1 MKTAALALAALLLL
15 PGVGGAQAPPLT
27 REQALESIKRD
38 DVEGRRQG
46 TARLA
51 EVGTMADVS
60 VLVQELRDADP
71 VVRALAERVL
81 WRVWSRS
88 GNPDIDALFAA
99 GLEHMSQGAGLEAIE
114 TFSRIIEQKPDF
126 AEGWNKR
133 ATVYYLV
140 GEYEKSLRDCDEVMK
155 RNPVHFGALAG
166 YGQIYLRLGQ
176 PEKAL
181 GYFERAL
188 GVNPNMKQV
197 ELTVQEIKR
206 FLAEKRR
213 GTI

>member
-1 MKTAALALAALLLL
+1 
-15 PGVGGAQAPPLT
+15 
-27 REQALESIKRD
+27 
-38 DVEGRRQG
+38 
-46 TARLA
+46 
-51 EVGTMADVS
+51 
-60 VLVQELRDADP
+60 
-71 VVRALAERVL
+71 
-81 WRVWSRS
+81 
-88 GNPDIDALFAA
+88 
-99 GLEHMSQGAGLEAIE
+99 
-114 TFSRIIEQKPDF
+114 
-126 AEGWNKR
+126 
-133 ATVYYLV
+133 
-140 GEYEKSLRDCDEVMK
+140 MK

-188 GVNPNMKQV
+188 GVNPNMEQV